1 MFRVVTANSCHKCSK
16 MEEVEEELNSP
27 ENRNCSEDQ
36 QIETEGCKLHK
47 AGADWV
53 TSMKKDLGKY
63 TQGRPGR
70 RRKWKTV
77 KSTEKPGKQP
87 RSDKQKKRRNM
98 CRKRVRIMKKSLESR
113 SLEFSK
119 KAFSDYFGVLEDE
132 QNKEPSPRKNFTKGK
147 KQHSKSKFE
156 YTENEKESTIKK
168 KCGFTKRSK
177 QTNAEQDK
185 VANPMSQKHCSE
197 KELLKKRL
205 HRILNTFKS
214 KRKPKGCQKIVY
226 GKDQVRM
233 KFSLFLTYF

>member
-1 MFRVVTANSCHKCSK
+1 MFRVVTANSCHKCSEI
-16 MEEVEEELNSP
+16 EEVEQELTFP
-27 ENRNCSEDQ
+27 ENGNCSKDQ
-36 QIETEGCKLHK
+36 GIETDGCKLHQ

-63 TQGRPGR
+63 KQGRPGR

-98 CRKRVRIMKKSLESR
+98 CKKRVRVMKKSLETR
-113 SLEFSK
+113 SLQFLK
-119 KAFSDYFGVLEDE
+119 KAISDYFGVIEDE
-132 QNKEPSPRKNFTKGK
+132 HNKEPSPRKHFTKGK
-147 KQHSKSKFE
+147 EQLSKIKCK
-156 YTENEKESTIKK
+156 YTENEKVTTIKK
-168 KCGFTKRSK
+168 KCGLTKRSK
-177 QTNAEQDK
+177 QTKAEHDT

-214 KRKPKGCQKIVY
+214 QRKQKGCKKFVY
-226 GKDQVRM
+226 GKDQVR
-233 KFSLFLTYF
+233 